1 MPGASCKA
9 ALFLKSFVDGIEPGT
24 GDEEAPLRWAHIDI
38 AGTMEVNESCLLE
51 LDTFLMF
58 LPDDPLHTLPGKGHD
73 WATGPVSNILR
84 NSN

>member
-38 AGTMEVNESCLLE
+38 AGTMEVNES
-51 LDTFLMF
+51 
-58 LPDDPLHTLPGKGHD
+58 
-73 WATGPVSNILR
+73 
-84 NSN
+84 